1 MALRI
6 CPNRLVVVEC
16 VQKFVF
22 RALGS
27 PFVLTHR
34 TAHRKSDEYFS
45 HWTLLKQ
52 VTLRG
57 RYDVHPIMG
66 F

>member
-1 MALRI
+1 MTLRI
-6 CPNRLVVVEC
+6 CPNRFVVVEC
-16 VQKFVF
+16 IQNFPLS
-22 RALGS
+22 ALGG
-27 PFVLTHR
+27 PFLLTHG
-34 TAHRKSDEYFS
+34 TVNGESDEYFS
-45 HWTLLKQ
+45 HWTLLKL